1 MTAGNY
7 WLALGLAG
15 QAAFGMRFVVQWL
28 HSESRRKSII
38 PLAFWK
44 LSIVGGSALLVYA
57 IHKRDP
63 VFIAGEA
70 ISLMIF
76 ARNIHMIRRSQQ

>member
-1 MTAGNY
+1 MSSPL
-7 WLALGLAG
+7 WLGLGLAG
-15 QAAFGMRFVVQWL
+15 QALFGMRFIVQWL
-28 HSESRRKSII
+28 HSESHRRSVI

-44 LSIVGGSALLVYA
+44 LSVIGGTVLLLYA

-63 VFIAGEA
+63 VFIGGEA

-76 ARNIHMIRRSQQ
+76 ARNIHMIRRSRP